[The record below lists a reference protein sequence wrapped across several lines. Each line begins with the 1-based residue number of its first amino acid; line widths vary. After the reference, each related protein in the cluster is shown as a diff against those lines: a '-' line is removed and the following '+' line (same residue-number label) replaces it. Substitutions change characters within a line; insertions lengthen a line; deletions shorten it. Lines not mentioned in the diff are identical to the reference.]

1 MEKTLSD
8 LGEKVSQ
15 ENRGEIED
23 HLRRLKEKI
32 SQNASTDE
40 IKKAM
45 EDLGKSSQK
54 LAEEAYKQASAE
66 TPPSKEEDSSTDD
79 GDDSGYI
86 DAEYEEK

>member
-1 MEKTLSD
+1 
-8 LGEKVSQ
+8 
-15 ENRGEIED
+15 
-23 HLRRLKEKI
+23 
-32 SQNASTDE
+32 
-40 IKKAM
+40 M

-66 TPPSKEEDSSTDD
+66 TPPSEGEDSPTDD

>member
-1 MEKTLSD
+1 
-8 LGEKVSQ
+8 VSQ
-15 ENRGEIED
+15 ESRGEIED

-32 SQNASTDE
+32 SQDASTEE

-66 TPPSKEEDSSTDD
+66 TPPSEGEDSSTDD